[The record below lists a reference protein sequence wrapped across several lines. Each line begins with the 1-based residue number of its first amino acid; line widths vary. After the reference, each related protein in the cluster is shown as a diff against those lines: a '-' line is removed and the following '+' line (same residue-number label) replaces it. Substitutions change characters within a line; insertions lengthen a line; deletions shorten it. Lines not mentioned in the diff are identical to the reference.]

1 MDLPIKIVIGGL
13 GVRGYE
19 VYASYAKRNPDK
31 MQVTAIAE
39 PNPIRRR
46 DVQRDLGLSD
56 SQCYETMESLLQQPR
71 LGDVAVIATQD
82 RDHVR
87 LALPALEKGYHLLLE
102 KPISPLLQECLALQ
116 QAAHRCGR
124 IVTVAHVLR
133 YTQIFSTVKRLL
145 ESGEIGRLIHMDLI
159 ENVAYWHFAHSYVRG
174 NWRREED
181 SSPMIL
187 AKSCH
192 DLDLLRWFAGS
203 ACISLSSNGGLSV
216 FRAESAPEGA
226 DDRCTRCALSTR
238 CPYSAVRI
246 YMENE
251 KTGILGGNAGWP
263 CSVLS
268 ETPTPDSIRA
278 ALEKGPYGRCVY
290 ACDND
295 VADHQCVNMQ
305 FANGVCATFT
315 VTAFT
320 QECCR
325 TMRAMGSL
333 GELEIDML
341 RNRVML
347 RRFGQPE
354 QIIELDEQKK
364 RIVCSRRAVVK
375 EENEARKAEAWS
387 KLAEGEVVKG
397 IVRRLTDFGAF
408 VDLGGVDGLIH
419 VTDLSWAHVKH
430 PSEVVSPDQEV
441 EVKILSLDKE
451 RERIQLGLKQLQPKP
466 WDTAPE
472 K

>member
-39 PNPIRRR
+39 LNPIRRR

-354 QIIELDEQKK
+354 QIIELDK
-364 RIVCSRRAVVK
+364 
-375 EENEARKAEAWS
+375 
-387 KLAEGEVVKG
+387 
-397 IVRRLTDFGAF
+397 LTDRFAGHGGDDRMMDALAALFQREDPASLTSVDVSIDSHIMALAAERSRLEGGACI
-408 VDLGGVDGLIH
+408 DL
-419 VTDLSWAHVKH
+419 
-430 PSEVVSPDQEV
+430 
-441 EVKILSLDKE
+441 
-451 RERIQLGLKQLQPKP
+451 LQFARR
-466 WDTAPE
+466 T
-472 K
+472 

>member
-1 MDLPIKIVIGGL
+1 MCGWHFPPWK
-13 GVRGYE
+13 
-19 VYASYAKRNPDK
+19 
-31 MQVTAIAE
+31 
-39 PNPIRRR
+39 
-46 DVQRDLGLSD
+46 
-56 SQCYETMESLLQQPR
+56 
-71 LGDVAVIATQD
+71 
-82 RDHVR
+82 
-87 LALPALEKGYHLLLE
+87 KGITCCS
-102 KPISPLLQECLALQ
+102 KSPSPLLQECLALQ

-354 QIIELDEQKK
+354 QIIELDK
-364 RIVCSRRAVVK
+364 
-375 EENEARKAEAWS
+375 
-387 KLAEGEVVKG
+387 
-397 IVRRLTDFGAF
+397 LTDRFAGHGGGDDRMMDALAALFQREDPASLTSVDVSIDSHIMALAAERSRLEGGACI
-408 VDLGGVDGLIH
+408 DL
-419 VTDLSWAHVKH
+419 
-430 PSEVVSPDQEV
+430 
-441 EVKILSLDKE
+441 
-451 RERIQLGLKQLQPKP
+451 LQFARR
-466 WDTAPE
+466 T
-472 K
+472 

>member
-56 SQCYETMESLLQQPR
+56 SQCYETMESLLRQPR

-278 ALEKGPYGRCVY
+278 ALEKHGFALESVCDGESFGP
-290 ACDND
+290 
-295 VADHQCVNMQ
+295 
-305 FANGVCATFT
+305 
-315 VTAFT
+315 
-320 QECCR
+320 
-325 TMRAMGSL
+325 
-333 GELEIDML
+333 
-341 RNRVML
+341 
-347 RRFGQPE
+347 
-354 QIIELDEQKK
+354 
-364 RIVCSRRAVVK
+364 
-375 EENEARKAEAWS
+375 
-387 KLAEGEVVKG
+387 
-397 IVRRLTDFGAF
+397 LTDESERYFFCA
-408 VDLGGVDGLIH
+408 
-419 VTDLSWAHVKH
+419 VKQYTQL
-430 PSEVVSPDQEV
+430 E
-441 EVKILSLDKE
+441 DK
-451 RERIQLGLKQLQPKP
+451 
-466 WDTAPE
+466 
-472 K
+472 

>member
-1 MDLPIKIVIGGL
+1 MKKPITMVIGGL

-19 VYASYAKRNPDK
+19 VYASYAYRHPQNVTVVAVADPDPEKRAAAKARFHLPDS
-31 MQVTAIAE
+31 A
-39 PNPIRRR
+39 
-46 DVQRDLGLSD
+46 
-56 SQCYETMESLLQQPR
+56 CYPDMETLLQQPR
-71 LGDVAVIATQD
+71 LADVAVIATQD
-82 RDHVR
+82 RQHIAH
-87 LALPALEKGYHLLLE
+87 ALPALEKGYHLLLE
-102 KPISPLLQECLALQ
+102 KPISPDVRECIALRD
-116 QAAHRCGR
+116 AAHRCGR
-124 IVTVAHVLR
+124 VVAVAHVLR
-133 YTQIFSTVKRLL
+133 YTEIFSAVKQLL
-145 ESGEIGRLIHMDLI
+145 QQGAIGKLIHMDLI

-354 QIIELDEQKK
+354 QIIELDK
-364 RIVCSRRAVVK
+364 
-375 EENEARKAEAWS
+375 
-387 KLAEGEVVKG
+387 
-397 IVRRLTDFGAF
+397 LTDRFAGHGGGDDRMMDALAALFQREDPASLTSVDVSIDSHIMALAAERSRLEGGACI
-408 VDLGGVDGLIH
+408 DL
-419 VTDLSWAHVKH
+419 
-430 PSEVVSPDQEV
+430 
-441 EVKILSLDKE
+441 
-451 RERIQLGLKQLQPKP
+451 LQFARR
-466 WDTAPE
+466 T
-472 K
+472 

>member
-71 LGDVAVIATQD
+71 LGMWLSSPPRTATMCGW
-82 RDHVR
+82 HF
-87 LALPALEKGYHLLLE
+87 PPWKKGYHLLLE

-187 AKSCH
+187 AKK
-192 DLDLLRWFAGS
+192 LPRPG
-203 ACISLSSNGGLSV
+203 
-216 FRAESAPEGA
+216 P
-226 DDRCTRCALSTR
+226 
-238 CPYSAVRI
+238 
-246 YMENE
+246 
-251 KTGILGGNAGWP
+251 
-263 CSVLS
+263 
-268 ETPTPDSIRA
+268 A
-278 ALEKGPYGRCVY
+278 AL
-290 ACDND
+290 
-295 VADHQCVNMQ
+295 
-305 FANGVCATFT
+305 VCR
-315 VTAFT
+315 
-320 QECCR
+320 QR
-325 TMRAMGSL
+325 L
-333 GELEIDML
+333 YIPLL
-341 RNRVML
+341 Q
-347 RRFGQPE
+347 RRP
-354 QIIELDEQKK
+354 
-364 RIVCSRRAVVK
+364 VCFSR
-375 EENEARKAEAWS
+375 
-387 KLAEGEVVKG
+387 
-397 IVRRLTDFGAF
+397 
-408 VDLGGVDGLIH
+408 
-419 VTDLSWAHVKH
+419 
-430 PSEVVSPDQEV
+430 
-441 EVKILSLDKE
+441 
-451 RERIQLGLKQLQPKP
+451 
-466 WDTAPE
+466 
-472 K
+472 

>member
-87 LALPALEKGYHLLLE
+87 LALPALEKGITCCSKSPSLPFAGMSGTAASGAPLRPDRHRGPCAALHSDFLHCETAAGIRRDRPAHPHGSDRKCGLLAFCPQLCAGQLAPRGGFQPHDSG
-102 KPISPLLQECLALQ
+102 KKLPRPGPAALVCRQRLYIPLLQ
-116 QAAHRCGR
+116 
-124 IVTVAHVLR
+124 
-133 YTQIFSTVKRLL
+133 
-145 ESGEIGRLIHMDLI
+145 
-159 ENVAYWHFAHSYVRG
+159 
-174 NWRREED
+174 RR
-181 SSPMIL
+181 PV
-187 AKSCH
+187 C
-192 DLDLLRWFAGS
+192 
-203 ACISLSSNGGLSV
+203 

-354 QIIELDEQKK
+354 QIIELDK
-364 RIVCSRRAVVK
+364 
-375 EENEARKAEAWS
+375 
-387 KLAEGEVVKG
+387 
-397 IVRRLTDFGAF
+397 LTDRFAGHGGGDDRMMDALAALFQREDPASLTSVDVSIDSHIMALAAERSRLEGGACI
-408 VDLGGVDGLIH
+408 DL
-419 VTDLSWAHVKH
+419 
-430 PSEVVSPDQEV
+430 
-441 EVKILSLDKE
+441 
-451 RERIQLGLKQLQPKP
+451 LQFARR
-466 WDTAPE
+466 T
-472 K
+472 

>member
-46 DVQRDLGLSD
+46 NVQRDLGLSD

-174 NWRREED
+174 NWRR
-181 SSPMIL
+181 
-187 AKSCH
+187 
-192 DLDLLRWFAGS
+192 
-203 ACISLSSNGGLSV
+203 
-216 FRAESAPEGA
+216 
-226 DDRCTRCALSTR
+226 
-238 CPYSAVRI
+238 
-246 YMENE
+246 
-251 KTGILGGNAGWP
+251 
-263 CSVLS
+263 
-268 ETPTPDSIRA
+268 
-278 ALEKGPYGRCVY
+278 
-290 ACDND
+290 
-295 VADHQCVNMQ
+295 
-305 FANGVCATFT
+305 
-315 VTAFT
+315 
-320 QECCR
+320 
-325 TMRAMGSL
+325 
-333 GELEIDML
+333 
-341 RNRVML
+341 
-347 RRFGQPE
+347 
-354 QIIELDEQKK
+354 
-364 RIVCSRRAVVK
+364 
-375 EENEARKAEAWS
+375 
-387 KLAEGEVVKG
+387 
-397 IVRRLTDFGAF
+397 
-408 VDLGGVDGLIH
+408 
-419 VTDLSWAHVKH
+419 
-430 PSEVVSPDQEV
+430 
-441 EVKILSLDKE
+441 
-451 RERIQLGLKQLQPKP
+451 
-466 WDTAPE
+466 
-472 K
+472 